1 MQAGH
6 GGLCRRRR
14 KPMPKK
20 QQHEAAEQEKL
31 FRWAAFMVGKHP
43 ELELLYHI
51 PNGGSRDVREA
62 ANLKRQGVK
71 SGVPDLCLPVPRG
84 KFHGL
89 YIEMKYG
96 KNKPTEK
103 QRAWLTALKNQGYA
117 VAVCYSWEQAQ
128 TVICKYLHINL

>member
-1 MQAGH
+1 
-6 GGLCRRRR
+6 
-14 KPMPKK
+14 MPKK
-20 QQHEAAEQEKL
+20 LQHEACEQEKL
-31 FRWAAFMVGKHP
+31 FRWAAYMESRFPALG
-43 ELELLYHI
+43 LLHHI
-51 PNGGSRDVREA
+51 PNGGSRNRLEA

-71 SGVPDLCLPVPRG
+71 AGVPDVCLPVPSSGR
-84 KFHGL
+84 HGL

>member
-1 MQAGH
+1 
-6 GGLCRRRR
+6 
-14 KPMPKK
+14 MPKK

-31 FRWAAFMVGKHP
+31 FRWAAFMEGRFPVLG
-43 ELELLYHI
+43 LLHHI
-51 PNGGSRDVREA
+51 PNGGSRNRLEA

-71 SGVPDLCLPVPRG
+71 AGVPDVCLPVPSSGR
-84 KFHGL
+84 HGL

>member
-1 MQAGH
+1 
-6 GGLCRRRR
+6 
-14 KPMPKK
+14 MPKK

-31 FRWAAFMVGKHP
+31 FRWAAFMEDRFPALG
-43 ELELLYHI
+43 LLHHI
-51 PNGGSRDVREA
+51 PNGGSRNVLEA

-71 SGVPDLCLPVPRG
+71 AGVPDVCLPVPSSGR
-84 KFHGL
+84 HGL

-128 TVICKYLHINL
+128 TVICKYLQINL

>member
-1 MQAGH
+1 
-6 GGLCRRRR
+6 
-14 KPMPKK
+14 MPKK

-31 FRWAAFMVGKHP
+31 FRWAAYMESRFPALG
-43 ELELLYHI
+43 LLHHI
-51 PNGGSRDVREA
+51 PNGGSRNVLEA
-62 ANLKRQGVK
+62 ANLRRQGVK
-71 SGVPDLCLPVPRG
+71 AGVPDVCLPVPSSGR
-84 KFHGL
+84 HGL

-96 KNKPTEK
+96 KSKPTEK